1 MRSRVSNMVPRRKFI
16 GCWFSAKKKKKVN
29 LEKLRA
35 IVESH
40 GAILKEIDFSK
51 TMKAQEPFDA
61 IIHKMTD
68 RMIEAMSGNKRA
80 EKNIKDVENYLEN
93 HPNTVVVDPLPSIR
107 KLLDRHETYKLIKG
121 TKLCLNVTLHIPTFA
136 YITSRNEADIL
147 EQMRANNVE
156 FPFVCKKSVAHGSA
170 SHKHNTRTS
179 TSYRNQKFAEF
190 SQYQDMNRQMSI
202 IFNKEGL
209 KDVDP
214 PCVAQ
219 TFINH
224 GALLYKIY
232 VIADKYHVVQRP
244 SLRDFSKDSL
254 KDHKTI
260 FFNSHDI
267 SSGDSSR
274 SKLTTPDEEDV
285 QIAPPLETS
294 AIDAMT
300 KELHNELHMTMYGV
314 DIIASIETGKQYII
328 DVNVFPG
335 YDGVPDFL
343 DTLMNHVMKKLEPQT
358 NGISARKQNGSAK
371 TALIKP
377 LMKTRSNNNDTNCHE
392 EPPLKKSS
400 RNGVISAKNKQAR

>member
-1 MRSRVSNMVPRRKFI
+1 MRSRTSKMPPRRKFI

-29 LEKLRA
+29 MEKLRA

-80 EKNIKDVENYLEN
+80 EKNMKDVENYLEN

-107 KLLDRHETYKLIKG
+107 KLLDRHETYKLIRG
-121 TKLCLNVTLHIPTFA
+121 TKLCRSGTLHIPTFA
-136 YITSRNEADIL
+136 YITSKNEDDIL
-147 EQMRANNVE
+147 QRMSENNVE

-170 SHKHNTRTS
+170 SHK
-179 TSYRNQKFAEF
+179 
-190 SQYQDMNRQMSI
+190 MSI

-244 SLRDFSKDSL
+244 SLRNFSKDSL

-274 SKLTTPDEEDV
+274 TNLTTPDEEDV
-285 QIAPPLETS
+285 HIAPPLNTS
-294 AIDAMT
+294 AIDVMT

-343 DTLMNHVMKKLEPQT
+343 DTLMEHVMKKLEPTT
-358 NGISARKQNGSAK
+358 NGISMTRKENGISK
-371 TALIKP
+371 TALIKQP
-377 LMKTRSNNNDTNCHE
+377 LMKTRSNNNNSNCND
-392 EPPLKKSS
+392 EPMKKAS
-400 RNGVISAKNKQAR
+400 RNDIISAEKKCAS

>member
-170 SHKHNTRTS
+170 SHK
-179 TSYRNQKFAEF
+179 
-190 SQYQDMNRQMSI
+190 MSI